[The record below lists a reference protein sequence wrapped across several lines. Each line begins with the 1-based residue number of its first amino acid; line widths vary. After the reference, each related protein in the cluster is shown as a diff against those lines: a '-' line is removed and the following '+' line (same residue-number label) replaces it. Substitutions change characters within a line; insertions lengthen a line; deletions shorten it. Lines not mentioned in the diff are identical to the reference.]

1 MDRSSDIDK
10 EHVGVVNRGGR
21 KVSSLSMLLV
31 LCAILMMNSDSK
43 PHTILLHIQDWNTP
57 IRQSENADKYIFY
70 NISMMMSGK

>member
-43 PHTILLHIQDWNTP
+43 PHTTLLHIQDRNTP
-57 IRQSENADKYIFY
+57 IQQSENADKYIFY